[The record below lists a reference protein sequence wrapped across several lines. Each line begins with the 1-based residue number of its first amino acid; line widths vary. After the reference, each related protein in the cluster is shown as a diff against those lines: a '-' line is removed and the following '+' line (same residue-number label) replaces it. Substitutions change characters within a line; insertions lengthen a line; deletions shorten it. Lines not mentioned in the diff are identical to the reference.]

1 MRLMIIT
8 LLMMGGLTLIMEF
21 ALVDTVKRTKDLTPE
36 TRQELAEGRKSSF
49 GWADLRGQ
57 GGVPVVDK
65 IGGSGTNPLMALAAL
80 EKVSGDDA
88 TLAIWKIY
96 GMEADAGRRLTVLQ
110 ALGRRP
116 GRLATALLE
125 GIFRSTSA
133 AADREE
139 ARRLL
144 ATRPPN

>member
-1 MRLMIIT
+1 M
-8 LLMMGGLTLIMEF
+8 
-21 ALVDTVKRTKDLTPE
+21 
-36 TRQELAEGRKSSF
+36 
-49 GWADLRGQ
+49 
-57 GGVPVVDK
+57 
-65 IGGSGTNPLMALAAL
+65 MALAAL

-88 TLAIWKIY
+88 TLAIWKLY
-96 GMEADAGRRLTVLQ
+96 GMEADAGRRVAVLQ

-125 GIFRSTSA
+125 GISRSTAA

-144 ATRPPN
+144 AARPPN